1 MVISGHQG
9 RQRQRSRATPDE
21 GRNQWSSVVI
31 RRQIVRDP
39 YLLPRALRR
48 LSLRNRPRLQP
59 RLRARSMQPSRARG
73 RQKRVAAV
81 GVSPVLGGSK
91 QCMRREQPDEGGN
104 QRSSVVIR
112 SNACATSS
120 LMRKIIGAVHRCE
133 SEVIRGHPRSS
144 EVLRGPQR
152 SSEVLRGPQRSSEV
166 IRGPQRP
173 SEALRGHQ
181 RPSPGRAA
189 HAWPRARLRSPPA
202 RARACW
208 WRKTGRPRNT

>member
-1 MVISGHQG
+1 MQSEVLRGPRAAHQTKDIPPCRYRPAGSPPSTDERSLPTGPLRQRSRATPDEGRNQWSSVVISGHQG

-120 LMRKIIGAVHRCE
+120 LMR
-133 SEVIRGHPRSS
+133 EVIRGHQWSS
-144 EVLRGPQR
+144 EAMHAP
-152 SSEVLRGPQRSSEV
+152 
-166 IRGPQRP
+166 
-173 SEALRGHQ
+173 
-181 RPSPGRAA
+181 RAA
-189 HAWPRARLRSPPA
+189 
-202 RARACW
+202 
-208 WRKTGRPRNT
+208 

>member
-1 MVISGHQG
+1 MQSEVLRGPRAAHQTKDIPPCRYRPAGSPPSTDERSLPTGPLRQRSRATPDEGRNQWSSVVISGHQG

-91 QCMRREQPDEGGN
+91 QCMRREQPDEGGS

-120 LMRKIIGAVHRCE
+120 LMRGA
-133 SEVIRGHPRSS
+133 IRGHQWSS
-144 EVLRGPQR
+144 EAMHAP
-152 SSEVLRGPQRSSEV
+152 
-166 IRGPQRP
+166 
-173 SEALRGHQ
+173 
-181 RPSPGRAA
+181 RAA
-189 HAWPRARLRSPPA
+189 
-202 RARACW
+202 
-208 WRKTGRPRNT
+208 